1 MTNTRGEVLQ
11 LNYKIENP
19 NDTQKPWLVF
29 VNGLFASLL
38 SWEESVSDFTKDFR
52 VLRYDGRGQGESPR
66 PMGDYTLGTLV
77 QDLTELLNELEIES
91 CSFIGLSNGGRV
103 ALEYARKN
111 PAKVHSV
118 VAADSYDET
127 THLLKL
133 KLKSWLDANRI
144 GGPSHRFEVATPW
157 IWGESIVQSR
167 PELLEFYR
175 NRAGLE
181 KVHVIEGLIQGAME
195 DHTIDLTS
203 LSCPVLLC
211 VGEEDL
217 LTPPFKHQQM
227 VKKLKRGDLQ
237 IVPGGHASLLEYP
250 ESLRSVVLPWLQK
263 MKNENVENHQEIE
276 MKKDSEWRNYGMD

>member
-1 MTNTRGEVLQ
+1 MKNGEKALQ

-19 NDTQKPWLVF
+19 TDTEKPWLVF

-38 SWEESVSDFTKDFR
+38 SWEESVQNFTKEFR

-66 PMGDYTLGTLV
+66 PMGDYSLVTLV
-77 QDLTELLNELEIES
+77 QDLTELLEDLEVQT

-103 ALEYARKN
+103 ALEYARQN
-111 PAKVHSV
+111 PSRVKSL

-127 THLLKL
+127 STLLKL

-157 IWGESIVQSR
+157 IWGESIVQKK

-175 NRAGLE
+175 NRAGME
-181 KVHVIEGLIQGAME
+181 KVHVIEGLIKGAME
-195 DHTIDLTS
+195 NYSIDIS
-203 LSCPVLLC
+203 KINCPTLLC

-217 LTPPFKHQQM
+217 LTPPFKHQEM
-227 VKKLKRGDLQ
+227 VKKLNDGELRV
-237 IVPGGHASLLEYP
+237 VPGGHASLLENP
-250 ESLRSVVLPWLQK
+250 ETLRNVILPWLQK
-263 MKNENVENHQEIE
+263 VNKQNHPEIE
-276 MKKDSEWRNYGMD
+276 RKKDSEWRNYGMD